1 VIEELESEDRELRF
15 EAARAAGELSL
26 EEAVPLLTEIAYE
39 DDVEIRDAAIWSLGE
54 IGGREAM
61 RVLNVLAEEAQ
72 ESDDDDLLGAV
83 EDALAAASLGNDSGL
98 YLLGFDDQK

>member
-1 VIEELESEDRELRF
+1 
-15 EAARAAGELSL
+15 
-26 EEAVPLLTEIAYE
+26 
-39 DDVEIRDAAIWSLGE
+39 
-54 IGGREAM
+54 
-61 RVLNVLAEEAQ
+61 LNVLAEEAQ